1 MAPPSSSRS
10 LVSEGLI
17 DSLIASQR
25 LAIRYYLL
33 FGGIVFLLG
42 IAVMFLGANK
52 SLVPNLS
59 EKVLSL
65 GGGFI
70 STLSGFP
77 LKEVLTRRDR
87 MSGLQSMKTVLA
99 QSHNPDERKRLSEI
113 FWATFET
120 MVTGK

>member
-1 MAPPSSSRS
+1 MPAPSSSRS

-33 FGGIVFLLG
+33 FGGVVFLLG
-42 IAVMFLGANK
+42 IAVMILGNK
-52 SLVPNLS
+52 STGSILP
-59 EKVLSL
+59 EKLLSL

-70 STLSGFP
+70 STLSCFP

-87 MSGLQSMKTVLA
+87 MSGLQSMKVVLS

-113 FWATFET
+113 FWTTFET